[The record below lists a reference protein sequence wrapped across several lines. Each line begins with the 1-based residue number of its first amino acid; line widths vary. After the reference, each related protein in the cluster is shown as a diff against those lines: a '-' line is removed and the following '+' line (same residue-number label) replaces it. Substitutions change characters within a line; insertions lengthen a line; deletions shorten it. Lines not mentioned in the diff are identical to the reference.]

1 MGAPAAIL
9 VATPQCAVMN
19 RLETLA
25 TGTFGQ
31 ARASAKARR
40 WREAF
45 IGPGLVLPALTVTIV
60 FSLVPLVYL
69 ALVSLTR
76 ESTFFFKSPDYTLDN
91 YRLIWNRYLPH
102 VWTTI
107 RLASLSSLVD
117 FVFGYPFAYIF
128 IRRVRYR
135 DLVRIFMMFPLFGP
149 LYLAYG
155 LTQLL
160 RPNGPASPIIEFF
173 HIPTTKWLYS
183 EPSTVFGMALFT
195 FPFMVLNV
203 GSALSNVDPVLEE
216 AARTLGARPLQVFT
230 RILLPLSRSGI
241 LAGFLMCFGW
251 NLGVFVVPILL
262 GNLAQQRVLSLTLYQ
277 KGMAQFD
284 YGLASAM
291 GIVLMGLA
299 FGVTWLSL
307 RLSRGALGA

>member
-1 MGAPAAIL
+1 MTQTPATLFTRDLAPAHA
-9 VATPQCAVMN
+9 
-19 RLETLA
+19 
-25 TGTFGQ
+25 
-31 ARASAKARR
+31 ASSARR
-40 WREAF
+40 WREALT
-45 IGPGLVLPALTVTIV
+45 GPGLVLPALTVTML

-76 ESTFFFKSPDYTLDN
+76 ESTFFFKNPDYTIDN

-102 VWTTI
+102 VWTTV
-107 RLASLSSLVD
+107 RLAALSSLVD
-117 FVFGYPFAYIF
+117 FVFGYPFAYIL

-135 DLVRIFMMFPLFGP
+135 DVVRIFMMFPLFGP
-149 LYLAYG
+149 LYLSYG

-160 RPNGPASPIIEFF
+160 RPNGPVSPIIEFF
-173 HIPTTKWLYS
+173 NIPTTKWLYS

-216 AARTLGARPLQVFT
+216 AARALGAHPLQVFV
-230 RILLPLSRSGI
+230 RVLFPLSRSGI

-291 GIVLMGLA
+291 GMVLMVLA